1 MLRGLSCVIGC
12 VAALAAGADTAAGA
26 VRHVAPGGA
35 DRGACKS
42 ACRSL
47 SFAYRQSH
55 AGDVIRLARGLYP
68 AQSVPYGTKR
78 VKVVGGKGVKLRKL
92 DNYASNITFDR
103 LDVDAGG
110 STPNGGVFENHG
122 DPGGVNVTVKRTRIG
137 NVVDQKGAVLG
148 GWTSTRPMHLVFDR
162 VTFHDVVQRTDGI
175 HNECVFSETP
185 GLVIRNSSFRNCAT
199 MDLFVLRGDWWGQ
212 PPYGSITLVNN
223 VFGHS
228 VNGGGWHYYGL
239 YWTNDAFSRIRAI
252 NNTFENAV
260 ILDNVGGGPYSG
272 VWANN
277 IGGGWSCL
285 NGVTYRNNVGKTCH
299 SSDRRVSPAS
309 SCGPPAC
316 GRVSNAKV
324 GWVDPARFDFRLK
337 AGSPAINAGSAK
349 YAPKRDRSGR
359 KRHGRPDAGAY
370 ERR

>member
-1 MLRGLSCVIGC
+1 MLVGAS
-12 VAALAAGADTAAGA
+12 AASAA

-35 DRGACKS
+35 NRGGCKAS
-42 ACRSL
+42 PCRSL
-47 SFAYRQSH
+47 GYAYSH
-55 AGDVIRLARGLYP
+55 ARGGDVIRLARGLYGP
-68 AQSVPYGTKR
+68 QTVPYGTKR
-78 VKVVGGKGVKLRKL
+78 IKVRGGKGVKLRKL
-92 DNYASNITFDR
+92 DNSASNITFDR
-103 LDVDAGG
+103 LDIDAGG
-110 STPNGGVFENHG
+110 GTPQSAVFENHG
-122 DPGGVNVTVKRTRIG
+122 DPGAVHVTVKRSRIG

-148 GWTSTRPMHLVFDR
+148 GFTDPRPMHVVFDR
-162 VTFHDVVQRTDGI
+162 VTFHDVVQRTDGV
-175 HNECVFSETP
+175 HNECVFSETA

-212 PPYGSITLVNN
+212 QPYGSITLVNN

-239 YWTNDAFSRIRAI
+239 YWSNDAFSKVRVV
-252 NNTFENAV
+252 NNTFENNV
-260 ILDNVGGGPYSG
+260 ILDNIGGGPYSG

-285 NGVTYRNNVGKTCH
+285 RGVTYRHNVGKKCD

-316 GRVSNAKV
+316 GSVRNARV
-324 GWVDPARFDFRLK
+324 GWVNPARFDFRLK
-337 AGSPAINAGSAK
+337 PGSPAINAGSAA
-349 YAPKRDRSGR
+349 YAPKRDRAGR
-359 KRHGRPDAGAY
+359 RRHGRPDAGAY